1 MKINDVHCCA
11 ITRSSFLITKNSA
24 TPLAHSLALKIDLIW
39 GYGGSV
45 PYFIKFDSIFH
56 KKEQSSP
63 NKSFTLSFLCSIC
76 DFFFNSSPSFFG
88 KNVAY
93 LNCPNLLHFTS
104 NYLLHFTSLQLILT
118 KD

>member
-11 ITRSSFLITKNSA
+11 LTRSSFLITKNSA

-45 PYFIKFDSIFH
+45 PHFIKFDSIFY
-56 KKEQSSP
+56 KKEQTKVP
-63 NKSFTLSFLCSIC
+63 TKVLLFFFLCSIFG
-76 DFFFNSSPSFFG
+76 FFFNSSPRFFG

-93 LNCPNLLHFTS
+93 LNFPNSLHFTS
-104 NYLLHFTSLQLILT
+104 IYLLHFTSLQFILT
-118 KD
+118 